1 MDKLIEKLNNQP
13 KTVKPEQRANTE
25 RFSDV
30 GAGGVGGGG
39 GHCQGGGSW

>member
-1 MDKLIEKLNNQP
+1 MDGLIKKLKNRP
-13 KTVKPEQRANTE
+13 KTVKPEQRANAE

-30 GAGGVGGGG
+30 AAGG